1 VTVEGLAPKPGS
13 GGGFSR
19 PIRDAAYP
27 SGNII
32 NEAPVATHDAPLNR
46 NFLLLIVL
54 LGDIILPFPALFFGD
69 ELSRF

>member
-13 GGGFSR
+13 GGGFSC

-46 NFLLLIVL
+46 NFLLFIVL
-54 LGDIILPFPALFFGD
+54 LAGIILPFLRSFF
-69 ELSRF
+69 LVMN